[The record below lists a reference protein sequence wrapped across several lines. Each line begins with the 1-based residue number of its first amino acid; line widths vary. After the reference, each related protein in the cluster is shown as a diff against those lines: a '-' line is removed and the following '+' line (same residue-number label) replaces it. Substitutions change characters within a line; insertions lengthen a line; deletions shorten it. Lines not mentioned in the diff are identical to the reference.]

1 LETLKELK
9 IMKSQN
15 KKTNAIMPSFTDF
28 KNEKT
33 KPSTTKQTSA
43 DPVKIVWERAK
54 KRFRDA
60 RGSHDWEHTIRV
72 IRLCEHIGPIEKADM
87 TVLLIAAS
95 LHDIGRCQQDK
106 SNGEI
111 CHAEIGAEMAQAII
125 SDLRLSDKEK
135 SNIIGCIRTHRFRG
149 NHIPETIEAKVLF
162 DADKLDSIGAVGI
175 ARAYLFAG
183 ELGARLHN
191 PENNIQNTKSYSKDD
206 TGFRE
211 FKVKLCKIK
220 DRILTREGSIM
231 AGKRHDF
238 MVTFFQRFIEEY
250 NGNL

>member
-1 LETLKELK
+1 MMENNFTISPFTQFK
-9 IMKSQN
+9 N
-15 KKTNAIMPSFTDF
+15 KKTDHS
-28 KNEKT
+28 ET
-33 KPSTTKQTSA
+33 KRSPA

-60 RGSHDWEHTIRV
+60 RGSHDWEHTLRV

-87 TVLLIAAS
+87 PVLLIAAS

-106 SNGEI
+106 SNGKI

-125 SDLRLSDKEK
+125 SDLSLSEKEN

-149 NHIPETIEAKVLF
+149 KHIPETIEAKVLF

-191 PENNIQNTKSYSKDD
+191 PENNIQNTKSYSRDD

-220 DRILTREGSIM
+220 DRILTPEGCRM
-231 AGKRHDF
+231 AKQRHDF
-238 MVTFFQRFIEEY
+238 MVIFFQRFIEEY

>member
-1 LETLKELK
+1 MMENNFTISPFTQFK
-9 IMKSQN
+9 N
-15 KKTNAIMPSFTDF
+15 KKTDHS
-28 KNEKT
+28 ET
-33 KPSTTKQTSA
+33 KRSPA

-60 RGSHDWEHTIRV
+60 RGSHDWEHTLRV

-87 TVLLIAAS
+87 PVLLIAAS

-106 SNGEI
+106 SNGKI

-125 SDLRLSDKEK
+125 SDLSLSEKEN

-149 NHIPETIEAKVLF
+149 KHIPETIEAKVLF

-191 PENNIQNTKSYSKDD
+191 PENNIQNTKSYSRDD

-211 FKVKLCKIK
+211 FKIKLSKIK
-220 DRILTREGSIM
+220 DRILTREGYRI
-231 AGKRHDF
+231 AENRHDF
-238 MVTFFQRFIEEY
+238 MVAFFQRFIEEY

>member
-1 LETLKELK
+1 
-9 IMKSQN
+9 MG
-15 KKTNAIMPSFTDF
+15 KTDSTISSFTDF
-28 KNEKT
+28 KNGKT
-33 KPSTTKQTSA
+33 EPPATKQTPV
-43 DPVKIVWERAK
+43 DPVKIAWERAK
-54 KRFRDA
+54 KKIRDA
-60 RGSHDWEHTIRV
+60 RGSHDWEHTLRV
-72 IRLCEHIGPIEKADM
+72 IRLCKHIGPIEKADM

-106 SNGEI
+106 SNGQI

-125 SDLRLSDKEK
+125 SDLPLSEKEK
-135 SNIIGCIRTHRFRG
+135 SNITGCIRTHRFRG
-149 NHIPETIEAKVLF
+149 NHIPETIEAKILF

-191 PENNIQNTKSYSKDD
+191 PENNIQNTKSYSRDD

-220 DRILTREGSIM
+220 DRILTLEGCRM
-231 AGKRHDF
+231 AENRHDF

>member
-1 LETLKELK
+1 MKETDST
-9 IMKSQN
+9 IS
-15 KKTNAIMPSFTDF
+15 SFADF

-33 KPSTTKQTSA
+33 KSSTAKPTPV
-43 DPVKIVWERAK
+43 DPVKIAWERAK
-54 KRFRDA
+54 KKIRDA
-60 RGSHDWEHTIRV
+60 RGSHDWEHTLRV

-106 SNGEI
+106 SNGQI
-111 CHAEIGAEMAQAII
+111 CHAEIGAEMAQTII
-125 SDLRLSDKEK
+125 GDLRLSEKKK

-149 NHIPETIEAKVLF
+149 NHTPETIEAKVLF

-191 PENNIQNTKSYSKDD
+191 PENNIQNTKSYSRDD

-211 FKVKLCKIK
+211 FKVKLCKVK
-220 DRILTREGSIM
+220 DRILTREGCKM
-231 AGKRHDF
+231 AENRHDF
-238 MVTFFQRFIEEY
+238 MVAFFKRFIEEY

>member
-1 LETLKELK
+1 MKE
-9 IMKSQN
+9 MDS
-15 KKTNAIMPSFTDF
+15 AISSFADF
-28 KNEKT
+28 KNDTT
-33 KPSTTKQTSA
+33 KPPAARKPPV
-43 DPVKIVWERAK
+43 DPVKIAWDRAEK
-54 KRFRDA
+54 KFQDA
-60 RGSHDWEHTIRV
+60 RGSHDWEHTLRV

-106 SNGEI
+106 SNGQI
-111 CHAEIGAEMAQAII
+111 CHAEIGAEMAQTII
-125 SDLRLSDKEK
+125 SDLLLSEKEK

-149 NHIPETIEAKVLF
+149 NHAPETIEAKVLF
-162 DADKLDSIGAVGI
+162 DADKLDAIGAVGI

-191 PENNIQNTKSYSKDD
+191 PENNIQNTKSYSRDD

-211 FKVKLCKIK
+211 FKIKLSKIK
-220 DRILTREGSIM
+220 DRILTREGYRI
-231 AGKRHDF
+231 AENRHDF

>member
-1 LETLKELK
+1 ME
-9 IMKSQN
+9 
-15 KKTNAIMPSFTDF
+15 KTDATISSFTDF
-28 KNEKT
+28 KNKKSESS
-33 KPSTTKQTSA
+33 PAKQTLA
-43 DPVKIVWERAK
+43 DPVKIAWERAK

-60 RGSHDWEHTIRV
+60 RGSHDWEHTLRV

-106 SNGEI
+106 SNGQI
-111 CHAEIGAEMAQAII
+111 CHAKIGAEMAQAII
-125 SDLRLSDKEK
+125 DDLPLSEKKK

-149 NHIPETIEAKVLF
+149 NNILETIEAKVLF
-162 DADKLDSIGAVGI
+162 DADKLDAIGAVGI

-191 PENNIQNTKSYSKDD
+191 PENNIQNTKSYSRDD

-220 DRILTREGSIM
+220 DRILTPEGCRM
-231 AGKRHDF
+231 AENRHDF
-238 MVTFFQRFIEEY
+238 MAMFFQRFIEEY